1 LKEEKTGFFPEKHYF
16 FSSKI
21 RPQKVISVRKRVQ
34 KNHALLR
41 KTKLHKNHQQ
51 QKQRKKW

>member
-34 KNHALLR
+34 KNHALR
-41 KTKLHKNHQQ
+41 EKSNYTKTINNKN
-51 QKQRKKW
+51 KEKKW